1 MSVEGLRRI
10 PGCWREAEAEE
21 NAADL
26 SDYLRRVLWRLR
38 HVPELLGCL
47 ERFEACVKGLDVGC
61 IEHADIQYL
70 RQWLVRM
77 ELRGTV
83 RRGLPDYEL
92 ALDRLN
98 SIECGSFAPLH
109 RDRLF
114 DAADLADLE
123 SRMAGLCVEQEFPYL
138 SAIGF
143 KCDCPRRMVIFV
155 IHDGTPVVQDLTGAC
170 EALFHHACETTRSVP
185 AEHFGRFD
193 SNRSRDRFID
203 ESSVKVD
210 RLGFDLRG
218 PYCYRKGGL
227 HAWVHDDS
235 EVTP

>member
-1 MSVEGLRRI
+1 MSGENLGRI

-26 SDYLRRVLWRLR
+26 CVFLRRVLWRDGSPVGL
-38 HVPELLGCL
+38 VDALD
-47 ERFEACVKGLDVGC
+47 RFEAATKGADYRC
-61 IEHADIQYL
+61 IEASEIQYF
-70 RQWLVRM
+70 RRWLVRM
-77 ELRGTV
+77 EQRGTV

-143 KCDCPRRMVIFV
+143 RCDCPRRMVIFV

-170 EALFHHACETTRSVP
+170 EALFHHACETTRPVP

-193 SNRSRDRFID
+193 SDRSRDRFID
-203 ESSVKVD
+203 ESSVKVN